1 VDVSFGTIWEAIA
14 RELPDAVAISE
25 PGRDYSYAEWEER
38 SARLAA
44 ALAAAGVGPGD
55 KVACYL
61 YNSAAYLETV
71 FAAFKLGAV
80 PVNVNYRYTS
90 DELSALLADADA
102 AALVFGAG
110 LAGNVAHAARG
121 RGFPPLRLLVRAGS
135 VPPGGEPGP
144 DAPGLGELLAAHPPR
159 PPAPRPGSDE
169 LFMYTGGTT
178 GLPKGV
184 IWRLADLLHSMRVSV
199 FQRLGVT
206 EVPGTV
212 EEAVAIAVRAR
223 SDGRS
228 PVTMPVVPLMH
239 ATGLFNSMGCLLAG
253 GRVVTTRPGGLDPR
267 HVWERVASQ
276 RVSTLVVA
284 GSAVCQ
290 PLVDELV
297 AAERAGRPHDL
308 SSLDSIVSSGT
319 AFSDRLKRALHERAS
334 VTITDAIASSEG
346 GPFAFA
352 VTSSAGD
359 LPSRFFPA
367 AATRVLAADEPVAA
381 GGGQVGVLAFS
392 GPIPLGYYK
401 DTAKTTATFRTVDGV
416 RYTMP
421 GDLAMVEPDGAIRF
435 LGRGSGVINTGGEK
449 VHPQEVE
456 DALLAHPDVTDACVV
471 GVPDET
477 WGERVMAVVA
487 TASASLTAGELR
499 DAVRGGL
506 AGYKV
511 PRGIVLL
518 PSLPRTPTGKLEL
531 AEVRRIAGGAP
542 EGRGA
547 LGRLGPA
554 HAGSAVETDSRP
566 VSSGVSSSV
575 AAGRISASCS
585 VVRALAI
592 GAATCG
598 RVSSHAS
605 ATAATGAWC
614 AAATW
619 SSASSAAAPPL
630 ARYSRARWA
639 RGDSTSAPP
648 GRYFPVRNPMASP

>member
-1 VDVSFGTIWEAIA
+1 MDVSFGTIWEAIA

-25 PGRDYSYAEWEER
+25 PERDYSYAEFEER

-102 AALVFGAG
+102 AALVFGAE

-121 RGFPPLRLLVRAGS
+121 PGFPPLRLLVRAGS
-135 VPPGGEPGP
+135 VPAGGVPAGGEPGP
-144 DAPGLGELLAAHPPR
+144 DVPGLEELLAAHPPR
-159 PPAPRPGSDE
+159 PAAHRPGSDE

-206 EVPGTV
+206 EVPGTL
-212 EEAVAIAVRAR
+212 EEAVAVAVRAR
-223 SDGRS
+223 SEGRS

-253 GRVVTTRPGGLDPR
+253 GRVVTARRGGLDPR

-276 RVSTLVVA
+276 RVRTLVVA
-284 GSAVCQ
+284 GNAVCQ

-308 SSLDSIVSSGT
+308 SSLDSITSSGT

-352 VTSSAGD
+352 VTSSADD

-381 GGGQVGVLAFS
+381 GGGRVGVLAFS

-421 GDLAMVEPDGAIRF
+421 GDLAMVEQDGAIRF

-471 GVPDET
+471 GIPDET

-487 TASASLTAGELR
+487 TTSTSLTAGELR
-499 DAVRGGL
+499 DAVRDRL

-518 PSLPRTPTGKLEL
+518 TSLPRTPAGKLEL
-531 AEVRRIAGGAP
+531 AEVRRIA
-542 EGRGA
+542 
-547 LGRLGPA
+547 
-554 HAGSAVETDSRP
+554 
-566 VSSGVSSSV
+566 
-575 AAGRISASCS
+575 
-585 VVRALAI
+585 
-592 GAATCG
+592 
-598 RVSSHAS
+598 
-605 ATAATGAWC
+605 
-614 AAATW
+614 
-619 SSASSAAAPPL
+619 SAAPD
-630 ARYSRARWA
+630 
-639 RGDSTSAPP
+639 GH
-648 GRYFPVRNPMASP
+648 GR